1 VPSSSRLP
9 GWGDVLTLRRQ
20 DRNRQPI
27 GEMKRILAHIL
38 LSFVFVA
45 CLASALVTPAHA
57 ARAKV
62 HALPGL
68 PDRNPL
74 RESAATPPEA
84 ADQGTA
90 EASPASGSPAPE
102 EPSESVAASET
113 TTGPDQD
120 AEALPAADES
130 TPAKPTPSAPN
141 SAPMA
146 VLSEVSLPNR
156 NPKAPSM
163 LGLPS
168 APVPE
173 KTASQADMPLP
184 DANPVRD
191 GTVEVQTNDAS
202 VPAMD
207 YESILKPILSYKLSA
222 SDEANI
228 KRVRAS
234 DFAAA
239 ARIKDPAARDFALW
253 HRYRHGAANGDAE
266 AIEAFRLA
274 HPDWPERD
282 TLREK
287 AETALFLTDA
297 STDKVRAF
305 FKAAPPQ
312 TGAGKAALAAV
323 YVKDNNEAG
332 ARELIVSAWRDH
344 KLDAEIE
351 KKILDR
357 YGSWLTAEHHRAR
370 IDRLLYPDEKGA
382 IEAARRVAKLL
393 PADEQKKVEARI
405 AVVQRGSNAGK
416 LFNALPENAI
426 EADVG
431 LRFNRIQWLRRTK
444 NKELREEAW
453 KMLLDAP
460 SEPNV
465 LLDLNNWWIERRVSC
480 RGALNDGHPKVAY
493 EIAAQHGLVS
503 GDSFIEAEFL
513 AGWIALR
520 YLSDP
525 DTALHH
531 FLSLR
536 HAATSSKNIALGEYW
551 LGRTALALGEQG
563 EAKVHFHH
571 AAKYPQYYYGQ
582 LARQS
587 LDPKPAYLKI
597 TSTPQP
603 TEADIQRF
611 LSRDAVRA
619 IGVARAVG
627 LDWVTPQFFLQLSR
641 TLTNPAEVVLL
652 AELAKLTDHS
662 QIGLRLS
669 KIAFN
674 RDLPVGDYALPVGG
688 IPKFKSLL
696 TDRVDLALVHA
707 LSRQESE
714 FNAAA
719 KSPVGASGL
728 MQLMPSTAKAVAKAY
743 KVKFSSSQLTDAAY
757 NAQLGEAFLR
767 DLIDSYDGSY
777 FLALTAYNAGGG
789 RVAEWMKIF
798 GDPREPDVDPIDWIE
813 RIPFTETRRYV
824 MKIMEALQ
832 LYRSR
837 LNGPE
842 GALQL
847 VQDLNRGRKV
857 PNPEVV
863 AGVQVEP
870 E

>member
-1 VPSSSRLP
+1 
-9 GWGDVLTLRRQ
+9 
-20 DRNRQPI
+20 
-27 GEMKRILAHIL
+27 MKRILAHTLPL
-38 LSFVFVA
+38 LVVVA
-45 CLASALVTPAHA
+45 CLASVAAKPARPA
-57 ARAKV
+57 PANKV
-62 HALPGL
+62 NASPGL

-74 RESAATPPEA
+74 RAAAPQSPAAES
-84 ADQGTA
+84 QGTA
-90 EASPASGSPAPE
+90 EASPASQSPAPE
-102 EPSESVAASET
+102 APSPAPEAPSESVSEAT
-113 TTGPDQD
+113 AGTGQEAETVPTADQ
-120 AEALPAADES
+120 S
-130 TPAKPTPSAPN
+130 TPATPTPPVADRG
-141 SAPMA
+141 PMA
-146 VLSEVSLPNR
+146 TVSEVSLPSR
-156 NPKAPSM
+156 NPKSPSM

-173 KTASQADMPLP
+173 TAASQSVTDMPMP
-184 DANPVRD
+184 KANPVRT
-191 GTVEVQTNDAS
+191 GIVEVPKDAAA
-202 VPAMD
+202 PAMD
-207 YESILKPILSYKLSA
+207 YASILKPILSYQVSA
-222 SDEANI
+222 SDETNI
-228 KRVRAS
+228 KRVRGS

-239 ARIKDPAARDFALW
+239 ARITDPAARDFALW
-253 HRYRHGAANGDAE
+253 HRYRHGAATGDAE
-266 AIEAFRLA
+266 AIEQFRLS

-282 TLREK
+282 MLHEK
-287 AETALFLTDA
+287 AETALFLTGA

-305 FKAAPPQ
+305 FGASPPQ

-332 ARELIVSAWRDH
+332 ARELVVSAWRDH
-344 KLDAEIE
+344 ELNAKIE
-351 KKILDR
+351 AKILDL

-382 IEAARRVAKLL
+382 IEAARRVSKLL
-393 PADEQKKVEARI
+393 PADEQKKVTARI
-405 AVVQRGSNAGK
+405 AVVQRGGNAGT
-416 LFNALPENAI
+416 LFNALPANAI

-444 NKELREEAW
+444 DKERREEAW

-480 RGALNDGHPKVAY
+480 RGALNDGHPKFAY
-493 EIAAQHGLVS
+493 EIAAKHGLVS

-525 DTALHH
+525 KTALHH

-551 LGRTALALGEQG
+551 LGRTAFALGDRG
-563 EAKVHFHH
+563 EAMVHFHN

-597 TSTPQP
+597 TSTPLP

-627 LDWVTPQFFLQLSR
+627 LDWVTPQFFLELSR

-652 AELAKLTDHS
+652 AQLAKLSDHS

-728 MQLMPSTAKAVAKAY
+728 MQLMPATARAVAKAY
-743 KVKFSSSQLTDAAY
+743 KVQFSAAQLTDAAY
-757 NAQLGEAFLR
+757 NTQLGEAFLR
-767 DLIDSYDGSY
+767 DLIDSYNGSY
-777 FLALTAYNAGGG
+777 FLALAAYNAGGG
-789 RVAEWMKIF
+789 RVAEWMKIY
-798 GDPREPDVDPIDWIE
+798 GDPRNPDVDPIDWIE

-824 MKIMEALQ
+824 MKIMESLQ

-842 GALQL
+842 GSLQL
-847 VQDLNRGRKV
+847 VQDLNRGRRV
-857 PNPEVV
+857 PDSEVV
-863 AGVQVEP
+863 AGAQVKSE
-870 E
+870 